1 MLQPPVRLIPSLI
14 PELCNG
20 CMECVA
26 NCGNNAMFGRVV
38 DRTTVALTLARIE
51 RAELRNALKSR
62 FVPRTAFREM
72 RNRRTSDMV
81 FSVFIDNEK
90 CRACGECVAACS
102 QLHALEL
109 VPARDL
115 WLETLHFDLFK
126 SLSQSRS
133 IAEGRLNLTFH
144 VA

>member
-1 MLQPPVRLIPSLI
+1 MLQPSVRLIPSLI
-14 PELCNG
+14 AEHCNG

-38 DRTTVALTLARIE
+38 DRTTVVLTLARIE
-51 RAELRNALKSR
+51 RAELRNALKAR
-62 FVPRTAFREM
+62 FVPRAVFRGM
-72 RNRRTSDMV
+72 RNHGRLSDMV

-90 CRACGECVAACS
+90 CKGCGDCVAACN

-109 VPARDL
+109 VPVQDM

-126 SLSQSRS
+126 
-133 IAEGRLNLTFH
+133 NLPRYSKSTK
-144 VA
+144 AA